1 MIITQPKIF
10 ISSTV
15 LDLTNERAAAYNA
28 VNKVGGFPIMSEKT
42 MEAQSIDLLTAFLS
56 KAMESDIYVLIL
68 GSRYGW
74 QPEGKESITELEYQ
88 TARNQNI
95 PVLVINTTY
104 PKDALQKK
112 FEGRVEANY
121 FRKTVSDAFE
131 LGTELEKALKTKIDK
146 KQDQYFNRTEPVY
159 SNLVKIQFP
168 SHLFIAYLEKDTLE
182 VLCHCLTAENELKT
196 GKAQAKI
203 SITKD
208 QKITLHH
215 D

>member
-1 MIITQPKIF
+1 
-10 ISSTV
+10 
-15 LDLTNERAAAYNA
+15 
-28 VNKVGGFPIMSEKT
+28 
-42 MEAQSIDLLTAFLS
+42 
-56 KAMESDIYVLIL
+56 MESDIYVLIL

-182 VLCHCLTAENELKT
+182 MLYHYLTAENELKT

-203 SITKD
+203 SLTKD